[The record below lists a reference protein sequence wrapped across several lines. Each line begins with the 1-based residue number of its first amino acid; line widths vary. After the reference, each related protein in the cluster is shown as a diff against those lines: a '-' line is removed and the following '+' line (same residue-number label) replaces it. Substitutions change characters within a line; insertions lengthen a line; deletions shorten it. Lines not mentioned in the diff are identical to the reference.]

1 MCHAVPAHTG
11 RTCGHT
17 NTGGTYCRECGCTRH
32 ASDQRRQRSESDAN
46 RALLEVARA
55 AGRNTDARD
64 AERAAILRKLG
75 V

>member
-17 NTGGTYCRECGCTRH
+17 NTGGTYCQECGCTRH

-46 RALLEVARA
+46 RALART
-55 AGRNTDARD
+55 AGRSTQS